1 MEYGVEK
8 FFDLTPELLCVTGTD
23 HHFRRVNPAF
33 ERTLGW
39 PVSVLLDHTLLDF
52 VHPHDLDGTV
62 AQLRT
67 LRDRGASIEFENR
80 YRCADGSYRQ
90 LAWHAYAEPTAQL
103 HYAMAHDM
111 TEAALDREQLHTA
124 IEASPMAMILVDQQG
139 TIEFMNHVAEELFG
153 YTRAELTGRAIELL
167 VPDAH
172 RARHATLREEFHRA
186 PSARL
191 MGARRDLVARRR
203 DGTEISVE
211 IGLNPIHTAHETLVL
226 SAIVDL
232 TERNL
237 AARRI
242 AEQARQLKEANARL
256 TEIAATDGLTG
267 VWNRRAFLHQ
277 LEIQMQFAL
286 RTSRPLSLLMVDVD
300 WFKAFNDEFGHLAG
314 DAVLRQFAAVLR
326 QQARRSDY
334 VARIGGEEFAVI
346 LPETDRGGAIQLGER
361 FRQAIE
367 RQVWSRRAIT
377 ASIGATTTRTAVDQ
391 RELAPD
397 WRSEL
402 LTSADQA
409 LYASKT
415 RGRNRLSHAD
425 DLHAPPPDGQTPA

>member
-8 FFDLTPELLCVTGTD
+8 FFDLTPELLCVTGID

-52 VHPHDLDGTV
+52 VHPQDLDGTV
-62 AQLRT
+62 ARLRALDGRAT
-67 LRDRGASIEFENR
+67 SIQFENR

-90 LAWHAYAEPTAQL
+90 LAWHAYAEPATQL

-111 TEAALDREQLHTA
+111 TEATLDREQLHAA
-124 IEASPMAMILVDQQG
+124 IEASPMAMMLIDGRG
-139 TIEFMNHVAEELFG
+139 TIEFVNRVAEELFG
-153 YTRAELTGRAIELL
+153 YARAELTGRPIELL
-167 VPDAH
+167 VPEAQ
-172 RARHATLREEFHRA
+172 RAQHAKLREAFQRA
-186 PSARL
+186 PAARL

-242 AEQARQLKEANARL
+242 AQQARRLEEANARL

-286 RTSRPLSLLMVDVD
+286 RTSRPLSLLMLDVD
-300 WFKAFNDEFGHLAG
+300 WFKAYNDEHGHLAG
-314 DAVLRQFAAVLR
+314 DAVLKQFAAVLR
-326 QQARRSDY
+326 EQARRSDY

-346 LPETDRGGAIQLGER
+346 LPETDRAGAVRLGER
-361 FRQAIE
+361 FRLAIE
-367 RQVWSRRAIT
+367 RQTWSQRAIT
-377 ASIGATTTRTAVDQ
+377 ASIGATTARTADGQ
-391 RELAPD
+391 RELEPN
-397 WRSEL
+397 WRSQL

-415 RGRNRLSHAD
+415 GGRNRLSHAD
-425 DLHAPPPDGQTPA
+425 DLQEPLADA